1 MPRSRI
7 NENFID
13 KTFSIVAN
21 ILLQIIPT
29 TSGEKKA
36 FTYYRDAKGY
46 TYTYGVRQ
54 HGERSTTLRNQQHEN
69 FVKKKDIL
77 PCLIGIGTNKNGW
90 DNKHPSRLYFGY
102 PYNHRRLLNVED
114 KEIVEVTV
122 FLSSTNILNNYY
134 EAMRLE
140 IDPYDRSYI
149 LYNIGLIHTSNGEH
163 TKALEYY
170 FRALERNPFL
180 PQAFNNMAVICHY
193 GDSEVAESWFNQ
205 AAEYWK
211 QAIALTPGNY
221 IEAQNWLK
229 ITGRFE

>member
-21 ILLQIIPT
+21 ILLRIIPT

-36 FTYYRDAKGY
+36 FTYYRD
-46 TYTYGVRQ
+46 
-54 HGERSTTLRNQQHEN
+54 
-69 FVKKKDIL
+69 
-77 PCLIGIGTNKNGW
+77 GISAQSEGNYAEA
-90 DNKHPSRLYFGY
+90 LQ
-102 PYNHRRLLNVED
+102 
-114 KEIVEVTV
+114 
-122 FLSSTNILNNYY
+122 NYY

-193 GDSEVAESWFNQ
+193 VRGEQAIQQGNSEIAESWFNQ

-221 IEAQNWLK
+221 IEARNWLK

>member
-1 MPRSRI
+1 MPRSRV
-7 NENFID
+7 NGNFID
-13 KTFSIVAN
+13 KTSSIVAN
-21 ILLQIIPT
+21 ILLRIIPT

-36 FTYYRDAKGY
+36 FTYYRDGNYAEAL
-46 TYTYGVRQ
+46 Q
-54 HGERSTTLRNQQHEN
+54 
-69 FVKKKDIL
+69 
-77 PCLIGIGTNKNGW
+77 
-90 DNKHPSRLYFGY
+90 
-102 PYNHRRLLNVED
+102 
-114 KEIVEVTV
+114 
-122 FLSSTNILNNYY
+122 NYY
-134 EAMRLE
+134 EATRLE

-193 GDSEVAESWFNQ
+193 AILEGDSEIAEAWFDQ

-229 ITGRFE
+229 ITKRFEFE